1 MGFGPSYRRCCGS
14 KNKVTAKGQSSPYW
28 TEAFSTLH
36 LNHLALG
43 TGRQEQGFSPT
54 PARSEEVPVQRSHLG
69 LEIPLRESDR
79 VRGRENTTGQD
90 PLV

>member
-1 MGFGPSYRRCCGS
+1 M
-14 KNKVTAKGQSSPYW
+14 TTKGQSSPYW

-43 TGRQEQGFSPT
+43 TARQEQGFSPT
-54 PARSEEVPVQRSHLG
+54 PAGSEEVPVQCSHLG
-69 LEIPLRESDR
+69 LEIPLWESDL
-79 VRGRENTTGQD
+79 VRSSENTIGQD